1 MIAGRN
7 RLAHI
12 VEQKDTELSELLRRM
27 PTDMLSR
34 AMECQ
39 REMRLALEGRAPE
52 DSVTFE
58 GQAMLWA
65 IMSRATMARIA
76 DEIIR
81 RADEM
86 EGEHVS

>member
-12 VEQKDTELSELLRRM
+12 VEQRDAELSDVLRAM
-27 PTDMLSR
+27 PTEMLSR
-34 AMECQ
+34 AMECM
-39 REMRLALEGRAPE
+39 REMREALEGRIPE

-86 EGEHVS
+86 EGEHVA